1 MNNAKRKSRIVS
13 GIILASMLVQSFAGV
28 SAYAEEATEQ
38 TAVVDDTSYT
48 LNSLDDMKDLMVSL
62 TYAEYIED
70 YALVPDASEEIVVDV
85 TRTTRNFQR
94 EK

>member
-13 GIILASMLVQSFAGV
+13 GIILASMLVQSLAGV

-62 TYAEYIED
+62 TYAEYKD
-70 YALVPDASEEIVVDV
+70 FRPL
-85 TRTTRNFQR
+85 
-94 EK
+94 